1 MVQVFEHADLLGKCG
16 QGAGLRRH
24 SREANLGFVLEKE
37 KNKMQF
43 SILWEALA
51 AKFGHDLATLT
62 KLHAASND
70 IDRPWVYL
78 S

>member
-37 KNKMQF
+37 KNKDAVF
-43 SILWEALA
+43 
-51 AKFGHDLATLT
+51 DTLGGPGSQIW
-62 KLHAASND
+62 A
-70 IDRPWVYL
+70 
-78 S
+78 